1 MKWLA
6 VALLALLAAG
16 SLDQPLLA
24 LLFAGVGIVLIFRCH
39 HDSWS

>member
-1 MKWLA
+1 MKWFA

-16 SLDQPLLA
+16 SIADPPLA
-24 LLFAGVGIVLIFRCH
+24 LLFAGVGMIFIFRCH